1 MDEVR
6 EMLGTITALSHRFGT
21 PEYVL
26 GGGGNTSAKDDST
39 LWVKPSG
46 TTLAGMGPDT
56 FLPLV
61 RAKIEPLYEA
71 ETPAETNAREALV
84 KDMMQAAVQEG
95 ASGRPSVEA
104 PLHNVFSARYVVH
117 THPTLVNGLT
127 CGRKGAETC
136 ARLWPDALWMPY
148 VDPGYT
154 LCMEVRAAIQDYEAK
169 HGRQPTILMLENH
182 GVFVAGDE
190 PDDIIEAYDRMMQAL
205 ASVYAEAAMDT
216 EAPAVQD
223 AAVSAAD
230 RSLLEN
236 VLGEDAAYVFASTP
250 FSPANGPLTPDHIVY
265 SKSYPYVGSLT
276 EDGLHA
282 FMDQHGYAPRVVVT
296 DDAVYGLGRSEKA
309 AELALAFAQDAARIV
324 SLADAFG
331 GVQWMTDAAR
341 SFIENW
347 EVESYRSKVST

>member
-1 MDEVR
+1 MDETL
-6 EMLGTITALSHRFGT
+6 EMLATITALSHRYGT

-26 GGGGNTSAKDDST
+26 GGGGNTSVKDDRT

-46 TTLAGMGPDT
+46 TTLSGMGPDA

-61 RAKIEPLYEA
+61 RAKIEPLYAA
-71 ETPAETNAREALV
+71 ETPAETDAREALV
-84 KDMMQAAVQEG
+84 KNMMQDAVQEG
-95 ASGRPSVEA
+95 AQGRPSVEA

-127 CGRKGAETC
+127 CGQKGAETC

-154 LCMEVRAAIQDYEAK
+154 LCMQVRAAIQDYAAK
-169 HGRQPTILMLENH
+169 HGCQPSILLLENH
-182 GVFVAGDE
+182 GVFVAGDD
-190 PDDIIEAYDRMMQAL
+190 PDDIAGAYDRIMSAL
-205 ASVYAEAAMDT
+205 ATMYADAGIET
-216 EAPAVQD
+216 ETPQAQD
-223 AAVSAAD
+223 SDVGDAD
-230 RSLLEN
+230 RALLQT
-236 VLGEDAAYVFASTP
+236 VLGEDAAFIVPSTR

-265 SKSYPYVGSLT
+265 AKSYPYLGALT

-282 FMDQHGYAPRVVVT
+282 FMQKNGYAPRVVAAEN
-296 DDAVYGLGRSEKA
+296 AVYGVGRSKKA
-309 AELALAFAQDAARIV
+309 AELALLFAQDAARIV
-324 SLADAFG
+324 PLAEAFG

-341 SFIENW
+341 AFIENW